1 MIAAIGEGRELGK
14 DNALLWSIPE
24 DMRRFKELTTGH
36 TVIMGKNTYLSI
48 GKPLP
53 NRYNIVL
60 CADQDFEAP
69 GCHIV
74 FTLEQTIAE
83 AKKNEKEEVFVMGGG
98 QVYRAM
104 LPHTDRLYLTLVR
117 GRYAADT
124 FFPPYPDFRRVISR
138 VESGDEKYQYAF
150 VVLER

>member
-1 MIAAIGEGRELGK
+1 MIAAIGENRELGK

-36 TVIMGKNTYLSI
+36 SVIMGKNTYLSI

-53 NRYNIVL
+53 NRHNIVL
-60 CADQDFEAP
+60 CADKDFEAP
-69 GCHIV
+69 GCVVV
-74 FTLEQTIAE
+74 FTLEQALAE

-98 QVYRAM
+98 QVYKAM
-104 LPHTDRLYLTLVR
+104 LPHIDRLYLTLVE
-117 GRYAADT
+117 GRYEADT
-124 FFPPYPDFRRVISR
+124 FFPPYPDFKTEVSR
-138 VESGDEKYQYAF
+138 VESGDERYRYTF